1 MASDNRGAPETI
13 IGATVKVE
21 GDLVSEGD
29 IKIDGLVTGKIKTN
43 KNLYVGETAKIEAD
57 IEAENANLAGS
68 VKGQVKVKDRLVLTE
83 TGRIDGD
90 ISCSRLSIAEGAHFS
105 GSCTMPEIKDDAAQE
120 PIPEEEK

>member
-43 KNLYVGETAKIEAD
+43 KKQFPRRVYQRDNGES
-57 IEAENANLAGS
+57 AGL
-68 VKGQVKVKDRLVLTE
+68 R
-83 TGRIDGD
+83 
-90 ISCSRLSIAEGAHFS
+90 
-105 GSCTMPEIKDDAAQE
+105 
-120 PIPEEEK
+120 